1 MLLSFVSEIP
11 MSHTISVS
19 LVQHRF
25 TVGAISENTQ
35 RVIELASAATTDLIL
50 FPEMTLTGYP
60 PEDLVVRPDLLAAV
74 EQGLAQ
80 ICHANIRST
89 VIVGHPWFDNGEL
102 YNAASVIQQ
111 GHVVGRYF
119 KQALPNYGVFDELRY
134 FTPGSEPLVIE
145 IHGQKLAVLICEDVW
160 QGYPVADAKDAGADW
175 ALVLNA
181 SPYEIGK
188 REQRQELLQNLA
200 KHLRIGFVYV
210 NQMQGQDELV
220 FDGSSMI
227 VSPTGDIAFQA
238 PAFESGVYQATLRH
252 QSQGWAV
259 EHAYAATPPQS
270 MEAEVY
276 QALVVAT
283 RDYIQQNGFP
293 GAVLGLS
300 GGIDSALTLAIAAD
314 AIGVDKV
321 QALMLPFR
329 YTSGMSV
336 EDATEQ
342 ARLMGI
348 TFDVVSI
355 EPMYDSFMQQLA
367 PIFAGRNADTTE
379 ENLQARLRG
388 VLLMALSNKTG
399 RILLTT
405 GNKSENAVGYC
416 TLYGDM
422 CGGFAVIKD
431 VPKTLVYRLAAYRN
445 TISPIIPQRVID
457 RPPSAELAPG
467 QTDQDNLPP
476 YDDLDAMIEAY
487 VEQDKSL
494 PEIVEM
500 GYAEATVRRVLNLID
515 LNEYKRRQSAV
526 GPKITLRNFGKDRRN
541 PITSALRKQR

>member
-1 MLLSFVSEIP
+1 

-19 LVQHRF
+19 LVQQRF
-25 TVGAISENTQ
+25 TVGAIRENSQ
-35 RVIELASAATTDLIL
+35 RVIDIAQAASTDLVL

-60 PEDLVVRPDLLAAV
+60 PEDLVVRPDLLDAV
-74 EQGLAQ
+74 EVGLQQ
-80 ICHANIRST
+80 ICLANLDKT
-89 VIVGHPWFDNGEL
+89 LVVGHPWFDQGEL
-102 YNAASVIQQ
+102 YNAASVIQNGQ
-111 GHVVGRYF
+111 VIGRYY

-160 QGYPVADAKDAGADW
+160 QGYPVADAKAAGADW

-181 SPYEIGK
+181 SPYEMGK
-188 REQRQELLQNLA
+188 REQRQQLLQNLA
-200 KHLRIGFVYV
+200 QHLRLGFVYV

-227 VSPTGDIAFQA
+227 VTPDGDIALQA
-238 PAFESGVYQATLRH
+238 PAFETGVYQATLRK
-252 QSQGWAV
+252 QTSGWTV
-259 EHAYAATPPQS
+259 EHQYEAAANLS
-270 MEAEVY
+270 VEAEVY

-314 AIGVDKV
+314 AIGVENV

-348 TFDVVSI
+348 EFDVVSI
-355 EPMYDSFMQQLA
+355 EPMYDSFMQQLS
-367 PIFAGRNADTTE
+367 PIFAGRKADTTE

-445 TISPIIPQRVID
+445 TLSPIIPQRVID

-494 PEIVEM
+494 PEIVAM
-500 GYAEATVRRVLNLID
+500 GYAETTVRRVLNLID

-526 GPKITLRNFGKDRRN
+526 GPKITPRNFSKDRRN

>member
-1 MLLSFVSEIP
+1 
-11 MSHTISVS
+11 MSHSISIS
-19 LVQHRF
+19 LVQERF
-25 TVGAISENTQ
+25 SVGAIKENTQ
-35 RVIELASAATTDLIL
+35 KVIELAVKANTDIVV
-50 FPEMTLTGYP
+50 FPELTLTGYP
-60 PEDLVVRPDLLAAV
+60 PEDLLFRNDLHDAVNDGLQAIADAAYPGAIV
-74 EQGLAQ
+74 
-80 ICHANIRST
+80 
-89 VIVGHPWFDNGEL
+89 VGHPWRQDGCL
-102 YNAASVIQQ
+102 YNAASVFIGGQLI
-111 GHVVGRYF
+111 GRYF
-119 KQALPNYGVFDELRY
+119 KQALPNYGVFDEPRY
-134 FTPGSEPLVIE
+134 FAPGDRTFSFNFKN
-145 IHGQKLAVLICEDVW
+145 HQFAVLICEDVW
-160 QGYPVADAKDAGADW
+160 QAYPAADARAEGAEF

-181 SPYEIGK
+181 SPFEIGK
-188 REQRQELLQNLA
+188 LAQRQQLLTTLA
-200 KHLRIGFVYV
+200 SRLKMGFAYV
-210 NQMQGQDELV
+210 NQAQGQDELI
-220 FDGSSMI
+220 FDGASFIANPDGQIALQAPSCVTGIYRTNLQMSHQHLSAVHTDV
-227 VSPTGDIAFQA
+227 VSPV
-238 PAFESGVYQATLRH
+238 SV
-252 QSQGWAV
+252 
-259 EHAYAATPPQS
+259 
-270 MEAEVY
+270 EAEVY
-276 QALVVAT
+276 QALVMAT
-283 RDYIQQNGFP
+283 RDYIEQNGFK

-329 YTSGMSV
+329 YTSEMSV
-336 EDATEQ
+336 DDATEQ

-348 TFDVVSI
+348 EFDVVSI
-355 EPMYDSFMQQLA
+355 EPMYDSFMQQLS
-367 PIFAGRNADTTE
+367 PIFAGRAADTTE

-405 GNKSENAVGYC
+405 GNKSEVAVGYC

-476 YDDLDAMIEAY
+476 YDDLDAMIAAY

-494 PEIVEM
+494 SEIVAM

-526 GPKITLRNFGKDRRN
+526 GPKITRRNFGKDRRN

>member
-1 MLLSFVSEIP
+1 

-19 LVQHRF
+19 LVQQRF
-25 TVGAISENTQ
+25 TVGAIRENTQ
-35 RVIELASAATTDLIL
+35 RVIEIAQAAATDLVL

-60 PEDLVVRPDLLAAV
+60 PEDLVVRPDLLDAV
-74 EQGLAQ
+74 EQGLEQ
-80 ICHANIRST
+80 ICQANIATT
-89 VIVGHPWFDNGEL
+89 VVVGHPWFDQGEL
-102 YNAASVIQQ
+102 YNAASVIQN
-111 GHVVGRYF
+111 GLVIGRYF

-134 FTPGSEPLVIE
+134 FTPGSEPLVIDL
-145 IHGQKLAVLICEDVW
+145 HGQKLAILICEDVW
-160 QGYPVADAKDAGADW
+160 QGYPVADAKAAGADW

-181 SPYEIGK
+181 SPYEMGK
-188 REQRQELLQNLA
+188 RAQRQQLLQNLA
-200 KHLRIGFVYV
+200 QHLRLGFVYV

-227 VSPTGDIAFQA
+227 VTPDGDIAMQV
-238 PAFESGVYQATLRH
+238 PAFVAGVYQATLRR
-252 QSQGWAV
+252 QTTGWTV
-259 EHAYAATPPQS
+259 EHTYGAPTEQS
-270 MEAEVY
+270 IEAEVY

-314 AIGVDKV
+314 AIGVENV

-348 TFDVVSI
+348 EFDVVSI
-355 EPMYDSFMQQLA
+355 EPMYDSFMQQLS
-367 PIFAGRNADTTE
+367 PIFAGRKADTTE

-494 PEIVEM
+494 PEIVAM

-526 GPKITLRNFGKDRRN
+526 GPKITLRNFSKDRRN

>member
-1 MLLSFVSEIP
+1 

-19 LVQHRF
+19 LVQQRF
-25 TVGAISENTQ
+25 TVGAIRENTQ
-35 RVIELASAATTDLIL
+35 RVIEIAQAANTDLVV

-60 PEDLVVRPDLLAAV
+60 PEDLVVRPDLIDAV
-74 EQGLAQ
+74 EQGLHQ
-80 ICHANIRST
+80 ICQAQLAT
-89 VIVGHPWFDNGEL
+89 TLIVGHPWFDQGEL
-102 YNAASVIQQ
+102 YNAASVIQNGQ
-111 GHVVGRYF
+111 VTGRYF

-134 FTPGSEPLVIE
+134 FTPGSETLLIE
-145 IHGQKLAVLICEDVW
+145 IHGQKLAILICEDVW
-160 QGYPVADAKDAGADW
+160 QGYPVADAKAAGADW

-181 SPYEIGK
+181 SPYEMGK
-188 REQRQELLQNLA
+188 RKQRQQLLQNLA
-200 KHLRIGFVYV
+200 QHLRLGFVYV

-227 VSPTGDIAFQA
+227 VTPDGDIALQA
-238 PAFESGVYQATLRH
+238 PAFATGVYQATLRR
-252 QSQGWAV
+252 QTTGWAV
-259 EHAYAATPPQS
+259 EHGYGTAS
-270 MEAEVY
+270 DLSVEAEVY

-314 AIGVDKV
+314 AIGVENV

-348 TFDVVSI
+348 EFDVVSI
-355 EPMYDSFMQQLA
+355 EPMYDSFMQQLS
-367 PIFAGRNADTTE
+367 PIFAGRKADTTE

-445 TISPIIPQRVID
+445 TLSPIIPQRVID

-494 PEIVEM
+494 PEIVAM

-526 GPKITLRNFGKDRRN
+526 GPKITPRNFSKDRRN

>member
-1 MLLSFVSEIP
+1 

-19 LVQHRF
+19 LVQQRF
-25 TVGAISENTQ
+25 TVGAIAENTQ
-35 RVIELASAATTDLIL
+35 RVIDIAAAAETDLVI
-50 FPEMTLTGYP
+50 FPEMTLSGYP

-74 EQGLAQ
+74 EAGLAK
-80 ICHANIRST
+80 ICQAALNTT

-111 GHVVGRYF
+111 GQVTGRYY

-134 FTPGSEPLVIE
+134 FTPGSEPLI
-145 IHGQKLAVLICEDVW
+145 ITMHGQKLAVLICEDVW
-160 QGYPVADAKDAGADW
+160 QGYPVADAKAAGADW

-181 SPYEIGK
+181 SPYEMGK

-227 VSPTGDIAFQA
+227 VTPTGELALQA
-238 PAFESGVYQATLRH
+238 PAFSSGVYHATLRH
-252 QSQGWAV
+252 QQHGWSV
-259 EHAYAATPPQS
+259 EHQYGVVPHS
-270 MEAEVY
+270 SIEAEVY

-283 RDYIQQNGFP
+283 RDYIEQNGFP

-314 AIGVDKV
+314 AIGADKV

-348 TFDVVSI
+348 EFDCVSI
-355 EPMYDSFMQQLA
+355 EPMYDTFMQQLT
-367 PIFAGRNADTTE
+367 PIFAGRKADTTE
-379 ENLQARLRG
+379 ENLQARIRG

-494 PEIVEM
+494 PEIVAM

>member
-1 MLLSFVSEIP
+1 

-19 LVQHRF
+19 LVQQRF
-25 TVGAISENTQ
+25 TVGAIRENTQ
-35 RVIELASAATTDLIL
+35 RVIEIAQAAATDLVL

-60 PEDLVVRPDLLAAV
+60 PEDLVVRPDLLDAV
-74 EQGLAQ
+74 EQGLEQ
-80 ICHANIRST
+80 ICQANIAT
-89 VIVGHPWFDNGEL
+89 TLVVGHPWFDQGEL

-111 GHVVGRYF
+111 GQVVGRYF

-134 FTPGSEPLVIE
+134 FTPGSEPLVIDL
-145 IHGQKLAVLICEDVW
+145 HGQKLAILICEDVW
-160 QGYPVADAKDAGADW
+160 QGYPVADAKAAGADW

-181 SPYEIGK
+181 SPYEMGK
-188 REQRQELLQNLA
+188 RAQRQQLLQNLA
-200 KHLRIGFVYV
+200 QHLRLGFVYV

-227 VSPTGDIAFQA
+227 VTPDGDIAMQV
-238 PAFESGVYQATLRH
+238 PAFAAGVYQATLRR
-252 QSQGWAV
+252 QTTGWTV
-259 EHAYAATPPQS
+259 EHTYGASTEQS
-270 MEAEVY
+270 IEAEVY

-314 AIGVDKV
+314 AIGVENV

-348 TFDVVSI
+348 EFDVVSI
-355 EPMYDSFMQQLA
+355 EPMYDSFMQQLS
-367 PIFAGRNADTTE
+367 PIFAGRKADTTE

-494 PEIVEM
+494 PEIVAM

-526 GPKITLRNFGKDRRN
+526 GPKITLRNFSKDRRN

>member
-1 MLLSFVSEIP
+1 

-19 LVQHRF
+19 LVQQRF
-25 TVGAISENTQ
+25 SVGAIRENTQ
-35 RVIELASAATTDLIL
+35 RVIEIAQAATTDLVL

-60 PEDLVVRPDLLAAV
+60 PEDLVVRPDLLEAV
-74 EQGLAQ
+74 EHGLQQ
-80 ICHANIRST
+80 ICQANLTST
-89 VIVGHPWFDNGEL
+89 VIVGHPWFDQGEL
-102 YNAASVIQQ
+102 YNAASVIQHGQ
-111 GHVVGRYF
+111 VVGRYY

-134 FTPGSEPLVIE
+134 FTPGSEPLLIE
-145 IHGQKLAVLICEDVW
+145 IHGQKLAILICEDVW
-160 QGYPVADAKDAGADW
+160 QGYPVADAKAAGADW

-181 SPYEIGK
+181 SPYDVTK
-188 REQRQELLQNLA
+188 RSQRQQLLQNLA
-200 KHLRIGFVYV
+200 QHLRLGFVYV

-227 VSPTGDIAFQA
+227 VTPDGEIALQA
-238 PAFESGVYQATLRH
+238 PAFEAGVYQATLRR
-252 QSQGWAV
+252 QTTGWTV
-259 EHAYAATPPQS
+259 EHAYGAAS
-270 MEAEVY
+270 DLSVEAEVY

-314 AIGVDKV
+314 AIGVENV

-348 TFDVVSI
+348 EFDVVSI
-355 EPMYDSFMQQLA
+355 EPMYDSFMQQLS
-367 PIFAGRNADTTE
+367 PIFAGRKADTTE

-494 PEIVEM
+494 PEIVAM

-515 LNEYKRRQSAV
+515 LNEYKRRQSAI

-541 PITSALRKQR
+541 PITSALRQQR

>member
-1 MLLSFVSEIP
+1 

-19 LVQHRF
+19 LVQQRF
-25 TVGAISENTQ
+25 TVGAIRENSQ
-35 RVIELASAATTDLIL
+35 RVIDIAQAASTDLVL

-60 PEDLVVRPDLLAAV
+60 PEDLVVRPDLLDAV
-74 EQGLAQ
+74 ELGLQQ
-80 ICHANIRST
+80 ICLANLDKT
-89 VIVGHPWFDNGEL
+89 LVVGHPWFDQGEL
-102 YNAASVIQQ
+102 YNAASVIQNGQ
-111 GHVVGRYF
+111 VTGRYY

-145 IHGQKLAVLICEDVW
+145 IHGQKLAILICEDVW
-160 QGYPVADAKDAGADW
+160 QGYPVADAKAAGADW

-181 SPYEIGK
+181 SPYEMGK
-188 REQRQELLQNLA
+188 REQRQQLLQNLA
-200 KHLRIGFVYV
+200 QHLRLGFVYV

-227 VSPTGDIAFQA
+227 VTPDGDIALQA
-238 PAFESGVYQATLRH
+238 PAFETGVYQATLRK
-252 QSQGWAV
+252 QTSGWTV
-259 EHAYAATPPQS
+259 EHQYAAAANLS
-270 MEAEVY
+270 VEAEVY

-314 AIGVDKV
+314 AIGVENV

-348 TFDVVSI
+348 EFDVVSI
-355 EPMYDSFMQQLA
+355 EPMYDSFMQQLS
-367 PIFAGRNADTTE
+367 PIFAGRKADTTE

-445 TISPIIPQRVID
+445 TLSPIIPQRVID

-487 VEQDKSL
+487 VEHDKSL
-494 PEIVEM
+494 PEIVAM

-526 GPKITLRNFGKDRRN
+526 GPKITPRNFSKDRRN

>member
-1 MLLSFVSEIP
+1 
-11 MSHTISVS
+11 MSNSISIS
-19 LVQHRF
+19 LVQERF
-25 TVGAISENTQ
+25 SVGAIKENTQ
-35 RVIELASAATTDLIL
+35 KIIDLAVAANTDIVV
-50 FPEMTLTGYP
+50 FPELTLTGYP
-60 PEDLVVRPDLLAAV
+60 PEDLLFRNDLHEAVCDGLEAIAKAAYAGV
-74 EQGLAQ
+74 L
-80 ICHANIRST
+80 
-89 VIVGHPWFDNGEL
+89 VVGHPWRQDGCL
-102 YNAASVIQQ
+102 YNAASVFNGGQLI
-111 GHVVGRYF
+111 GRYF
-119 KQALPNYGVFDELRY
+119 KQALPNYGVFDEPRY
-134 FTPGSEPLVIE
+134 FTPGDRSFIFNFKN
-145 IHGQKLAVLICEDVW
+145 HQFAVLICEDVW
-160 QGYPVADAKDAGADW
+160 QAYPAADARALGAEF

-181 SPYEIGK
+181 SPFEIGK
-188 REQRQELLQNLA
+188 LAQRQQLLTTLA
-200 KHLRIGFVYV
+200 TRLKMGFAYV
-210 NQMQGQDELV
+210 NQAQGQDELI
-220 FDGSSMI
+220 FDGASF
-227 VSPTGDIAFQA
+227 IANADGQIALQA
-238 PAFESGVYQATLRH
+238 PSCATGIYHSTLQMSH
-252 QSQGWAV
+252 QHLSAVQGDVAKPV
-259 EHAYAATPPQS
+259 TV
-270 MEAEVY
+270 EAEVY
-276 QALVVAT
+276 QALVMAT
-283 RDYIQQNGFP
+283 RDYIEQNGFK

-329 YTSGMSV
+329 YTSEMSV
-336 EDATEQ
+336 DDATEQ

-348 TFDVVSI
+348 EFDVVSI
-355 EPMYDSFMQQLA
+355 EPMYDSFMQQLS
-367 PIFAGRNADTTE
+367 PIFAGRAADTTE

-405 GNKSENAVGYC
+405 GNKSEVAVGYC

-476 YDDLDAMIEAY
+476 YDDLDAMIAAY

-494 PEIVEM
+494 SEIVAM

-526 GPKITLRNFGKDRRN
+526 GPKITRRNFGKDRRN

>member
-1 MLLSFVSEIP
+1 

-19 LVQHRF
+19 LVQQRF
-25 TVGAISENTQ
+25 TVGAIRENTQ
-35 RVIELASAATTDLIL
+35 RVIEIAQAAHTDLVV

-60 PEDLVVRPDLLAAV
+60 PEDLVVRPDLIDAV
-74 EQGLAQ
+74 EQGLQQ
-80 ICHANIRST
+80 ICQAQLAT
-89 VIVGHPWFDNGEL
+89 TLIVGHPWFDQGEL
-102 YNAASVIQQ
+102 YNAASVIQN
-111 GHVVGRYF
+111 GVVTGRYF

-134 FTPGSEPLVIE
+134 FTPGSESLLIE
-145 IHGQKLAVLICEDVW
+145 IHGQKLAILICEDVW
-160 QGYPVADAKDAGADW
+160 QGYPVADAKAAGADW

-181 SPYEIGK
+181 SPYEMGK
-188 REQRQELLQNLA
+188 REQRQHLLQNLA
-200 KHLRIGFVYV
+200 QHLRLGFVYV

-227 VSPTGDIAFQA
+227 VTPDGNIALQA
-238 PAFESGVYQATLRH
+238 PAFETGVFQATLRK
-252 QSQGWAV
+252 QTSGWTV
-259 EHAYAATPPQS
+259 EHAYGAAS
-270 MEAEVY
+270 ELSVEAEVY

-314 AIGVDKV
+314 AIGVANV

-348 TFDVVSI
+348 EFDVVSI
-355 EPMYDSFMQQLA
+355 EPMYDSFMQQLS
-367 PIFAGRNADTTE
+367 PIFAGRKADTTE

-445 TISPIIPQRVID
+445 TLSPIIPQRVID

-494 PEIVEM
+494 PEIVAM

-526 GPKITLRNFGKDRRN
+526 GPKITPRNFSKDRRN

>member
-1 MLLSFVSEIP
+1 

-19 LVQHRF
+19 LVQQRF
-25 TVGAISENTQ
+25 TVGAIAENTQ
-35 RVIELASAATTDLIL
+35 RVIDIAAAAETDLVI
-50 FPEMTLTGYP
+50 FPEMTLSGYP

-74 EQGLAQ
+74 EAGLAK
-80 ICHANIRST
+80 ICQAALNT
-89 VIVGHPWFDNGEL
+89 TLIVGHPWFDNGEL

-111 GHVVGRYF
+111 GQVTGRYY

-134 FTPGSEPLVIE
+134 FTPGSEPLI
-145 IHGQKLAVLICEDVW
+145 ITMHGQKLAVLICEDVW
-160 QGYPVADAKDAGADW
+160 QGYPVADAKAAGADW

-181 SPYEIGK
+181 SPYEMGK

-227 VSPTGDIAFQA
+227 VTPTGELALQA
-238 PAFESGVYQATLRH
+238 PAFTSGVYQATLRH
-252 QSQGWAV
+252 QQHGWAV
-259 EHAYAATPPQS
+259 EHSYGFVPHS
-270 MEAEVY
+270 SIEAEVY

-283 RDYIQQNGFP
+283 RDYIEQNGFP

-314 AIGVDKV
+314 AIGADKV

-348 TFDVVSI
+348 EFDCVSI
-355 EPMYDSFMQQLA
+355 EPMYDSFMQQLT
-367 PIFAGRNADTTE
+367 PIFAGRKADTTE
-379 ENLQARLRG
+379 ENLQARVRG

-445 TISPIIPQRVID
+445 TISQIIPQRVID

-494 PEIVEM
+494 PEIVAM

-541 PITSALRKQR
+541 PITSAMRKQR

>member
-1 MLLSFVSEIP
+1 

-19 LVQHRF
+19 LVQQRF
-25 TVGAISENTQ
+25 TVGAIRENTQ
-35 RVIELASAATTDLIL
+35 RVIEIAQAAATDLVL

-60 PEDLVVRPDLLAAV
+60 PEDLVVRPDLLDAV
-74 EQGLAQ
+74 EQGLLQ
-80 ICHANIRST
+80 ICQANIATT
-89 VIVGHPWFDNGEL
+89 VVVGHPWFDQGEL
-102 YNAASVIQQ
+102 YNAASVIQN
-111 GHVVGRYF
+111 GHVIGRYF

-145 IHGQKLAVLICEDVW
+145 LHGQKLAILICEDVW
-160 QGYPVADAKDAGADW
+160 QGYPVADAKAAGADW

-181 SPYEIGK
+181 SPYEMGK
-188 REQRQELLQNLA
+188 RAQRQQLLQNLA
-200 KHLRIGFVYV
+200 QHLRLGFVYV

-227 VSPTGDIAFQA
+227 VTPDGDIALQA
-238 PAFESGVYQATLRH
+238 PAFAAGVYQATLRR
-252 QSQGWAV
+252 QTSGWTV
-259 EHAYAATPPQS
+259 EHTYGAPTEQS
-270 MEAEVY
+270 IEAEVY

-314 AIGVDKV
+314 AIGVENV

-348 TFDVVSI
+348 EFDVVSI
-355 EPMYDSFMQQLA
+355 EPMYDSFMQQLS
-367 PIFAGRNADTTE
+367 PIFAGRKADTTE

-494 PEIVEM
+494 PEIVAM

-526 GPKITLRNFGKDRRN
+526 GPKITLRNFSKDRRN